1 MPHHDDNLGYISQT
15 SPFSK
20 GFIDTKLNFQGHFKN
35 KLNKVNNTIGLLR
48 KLQNILPRG
57 PLLTI

>member
-1 MPHHDDNLGYISQT
+1 MIR
-15 SPFSK
+15 
-20 GFIDTKLNFQGHFKN
+20 DTKSNSQGHFEN